1 MANSIKGKPLGS
13 IMKTYIETSTK
24 SRFATRFMAMESH
37 VPSDEYVLVSK
48 HSRGDGWVIVTHY
61 RESTE
66 GFEDL
71 GTKRITES
79 EFMKT
84 YTPHCD
90 YENTTM
96 GVFADTFQERRD
108 ARNNY
113 VASPTGVPAKDARKI
128 SQKEKVNLKTRY
140 KV

>member
-79 EFMKT
+79 EFMET

-96 GVFADTFQERRD
+96 GVFADTFEE
-108 ARNNY
+108 ARNTRKSY
-113 VASPTGVPAKDARKI
+113 VHQPTVVPAKSTRKN
-128 SQKEKVNLKTRY
+128 SQKERVDLKTRY

>member
-1 MANSIKGKPLGS
+1 MR
-13 IMKTYIETSTK
+13 TYIETSTK
-24 SRFATRFMAMESH
+24 SRFATRFMVLDSH
-37 VPSDEYVLVSK
+37 VPTSEYVLVSK
-48 HSRGDGWVIVTHY
+48 HSQGDGWVIVTHY
-61 RESTE
+61 RESAD

-90 YENTTM
+90 YANTTLE
-96 GVFADTFQERRD
+96 VFADTFEERRS
-108 ARNNY
+108 ARKNY
-113 VASPTGVPAKDARKI
+113 VPQPTAVPAKSTRKI
-128 SQKEKVNLKTRY
+128 SQKEKVDLKTRY

>member
-1 MANSIKGKPLGS
+1 MR
-13 IMKTYIETSTK
+13 TYIETSTK
-24 SRFATRFMAMESH
+24 NRFATRFMVLDSH
-37 VPSDEYVLVSK
+37 VPTSEYVLVSK
-48 HSRGDGWVIVTHY
+48 HSQGDGWVIVTHY
-61 RESTE
+61 RESAD

-90 YENTTM
+90 YVNTTLE
-96 GVFADTFQERRD
+96 VFADTFEERRS
-108 ARNNY
+108 ARKNY
-113 VASPTGVPAKDARKI
+113 IPTPTLPTVVPAKSTRKI
-128 SQKEKVNLKTRY
+128 SQKEKVDLKTRY

>member
-1 MANSIKGKPLGS
+1 MVKPLKNKPTG
-13 IMKTYIETSTK
+13 IMRTYIETSTK
-24 SRFATRFMAMESH
+24 SRFATRFMVLDSH
-37 VPSDEYVLVSK
+37 VPTSEYVLVSK
-48 HSRGDGWVIVTHY
+48 HSQGDGWVIVTHY
-61 RESTE
+61 RESAD

-90 YENTTM
+90 YVNTTLE
-96 GVFADTFQERRD
+96 VFADTFEERRS
-108 ARNNY
+108 ARKNY
-113 VASPTGVPAKDARKI
+113 VPQPTAVPAKSTRKI
-128 SQKEKVNLKTRY
+128 SQKEKVDLKTRY

>member
-1 MANSIKGKPLGS
+1 MVKPLKNKPTG
-13 IMKTYIETSTK
+13 IMRTYIETSTK
-24 SRFATRFMAMESH
+24 SRFATRFMVLDSH
-37 VPSDEYVLVSK
+37 VPTSEYVLVSK
-48 HSRGDGWVIVTHY
+48 HSQGDGWVIVTHY
-61 RESTE
+61 RESAD

-90 YENTTM
+90 YVNTTLE
-96 GVFADTFQERRD
+96 VFADTFEEKRS
-108 ARNNY
+108 ARKNY
-113 VASPTGVPAKDARKI
+113 VPQPTVVPAKSTRKI
-128 SQKEKVNLKTRY
+128 SQKERVDLKKRY

>member
-1 MANSIKGKPLGS
+1 MVKPFKNKPTG
-13 IMKTYIETSTK
+13 IMRTYIETSTK
-24 SRFATRFMAMESH
+24 SRFATRFMVLDSH
-37 VPSDEYVLVSK
+37 VPTSEYVLVSK
-48 HSRGDGWVIVTHY
+48 HSQGDGWVIVTHY
-61 RESTE
+61 RESAD

-90 YENTTM
+90 YVNTTLE
-96 GVFADTFQERRD
+96 VFADTFEERRS
-108 ARNNY
+108 ARKNY
-113 VASPTGVPAKDARKI
+113 VPQPTAVPAKSTRKI
-128 SQKEKVNLKTRY
+128 SQKEKVDLKTRY

>member
-1 MANSIKGKPLGS
+1 MVKPIKNKPTG
-13 IMKTYIETSTK
+13 IMRTYIETSTK
-24 SRFATRFMAMESH
+24 SRFATKFMVLDSN
-37 VPSDEYVLVSK
+37 VPTSEYVVVSK
-48 HSRGDGWVIVTHY
+48 HSQGDGWVIVTHY
-61 RESTE
+61 RESHE

-90 YENTTM
+90 YENTTLE
-96 GVFADTFQERRD
+96 VFADTFEERRNS
-108 ARNNY
+108 RKNY
-113 VASPTGVPAKDARKI
+113 VPAPTVVPAKSKRKN
-128 SQKEKVNLKTRY
+128 SQKEKVDLKTRY

>member
-1 MANSIKGKPLGS
+1 MVKPLKNKPTG
-13 IMKTYIETSTK
+13 IMRTYIETSTK
-24 SRFATRFMAMESH
+24 SRFATRFMVLDSH
-37 VPSDEYVLVSK
+37 VPTSEYVLVSK
-48 HSRGDGWVIVTHY
+48 HSQGDGWVIVTHY
-61 RESTE
+61 RESAD

-90 YENTTM
+90 YVNTTLE
-96 GVFADTFQERRD
+96 VFADTFEERRS
-108 ARNNY
+108 ARKNY
-113 VASPTGVPAKDARKI
+113 IPQPTAVPAKSTRKI
-128 SQKEKVNLKTRY
+128 SQKEKVDLKTRY

>member
-1 MANSIKGKPLGS
+1 MR
-13 IMKTYIETSTK
+13 TYIEASTK
-24 SRFATRFMAMESH
+24 SRFAIRFMVLDSN
-37 VPSDEYVLVSK
+37 VPTSEYVLVSK
-48 HSRGDGWVIVTHY
+48 HSQGDGWVIVTHY
-61 RESTE
+61 RESHE

-96 GVFADTFQERRD
+96 GVFADTFEGRRN
-108 ARNNY
+108 ARKNY
-113 VASPTGVPAKDARKI
+113 VPTPTLPTVVPAKSTRKN
-128 SQKEKVNLKTRY
+128 SQKEKVDLKKRY

>member
-1 MANSIKGKPLGS
+1 MVKPLKNKPTG
-13 IMKTYIETSTK
+13 IMRTYIETSTK
-24 SRFATRFMAMESH
+24 SRFATRFMVLDSH
-37 VPSDEYVLVSK
+37 VPTSEYVLVSK
-48 HSRGDGWVIVTHY
+48 HSQGDGWVIVTHY
-61 RESTE
+61 RESAD

-90 YENTTM
+90 YVNTTLE
-96 GVFADTFQERRD
+96 VFSDTFEERRS
-108 ARNNY
+108 ARKNY
-113 VASPTGVPAKDARKI
+113 VPQPTAVPAKSTRKI
-128 SQKEKVNLKTRY
+128 SQKEKVDLKTRY